1 MIPNLT
7 SEFNKLLTNELRA
20 AAEKVLSDFMS
31 SKLQKEGI
39 DPDGFPMEKFAKH
52 FFGENA
58 DDFTW
63 HTDQPDAESRSIVID
78 SNDAEFLS
86 DRIEKLMD
94 GITSAYQQGV
104 EEAARG
110 LVRQLVKDWPE
121 QEAWNSQEL
130 HGFKKRLLLHWGRPL
145 ELFRILLQCA
155 EDIFADYE
163 MALQRSRA
171 RSGIVLR
178 EVLLSIQARTLRT
191 SRAVVVLLENG
202 LADDAYARWRTLY
215 ELNVF
220 ATLIADNGDDAAARY
235 RDHEFVD
242 LKKAMDNELNWGAQ
256 IPKRTQKRIGRD
268 YDTVLR
274 AYGEDFRHPNAWASP
289 FVSGKNKSP
298 KLGDIEK
305 AAYNRDHPVPP
316 YKESSLQVHG
326 GRLGV
331 RGLGSSDE
339 QTATGHSNLGL
350 DIPLMH
356 SALALAQTTLL
367 LLNTMR
373 RKDVQLMYAILT
385 LERKIDKE
393 ARKATRKLVR
403 DERAFRKAEAEE
415 EAKRRGRRKPQ

>member
-7 SEFNKLLTNELRA
+7 PEFNKVFVNELRTA
-20 AAEKVLSDFMS
+20 AGKVLSDFML
-31 SKLQKEGI
+31 SKLQNEGL
-39 DPDGFPMEKFAKH
+39 DPGAFPMEEFAKH
-52 FFGENA
+52 LFEES
-58 DDFTW
+58 DRDFTW
-63 HTDQPDAESRSIVID
+63 HSDESHAESKTIVLD
-78 SNDAEFLS
+78 SEDMAFLS
-86 DRIEKLMD
+86 DQIDKLMD
-94 GITSAYQQGV
+94 GSTSAYQKGV

-110 LVRQLVKDWPE
+110 LVRQLEKDWPE

-130 HGFKKRLLLHWGRPL
+130 YGFKKRLLLHWAKPL
-145 ELFRILLQCA
+145 MLFRILLQCA
-155 EDIFADYE
+155 DDIFADYE
-163 MALQRSRA
+163 AALRRSRA

-191 SRAVVVLLENG
+191 SRAVFVLLENG

-220 ATLIADNGDDAAARY
+220 ATLIADHGDEAAARY

-256 IPKRTQKRIGRD
+256 IPKRTQTRIRKD
-268 YDTVLR
+268 YAAVLK
-274 AYGEDFRHPNAWASP
+274 AYGADFRHPNAWASP

-298 KLGDIEK
+298 KFSDIEK

-339 QTATGHSNLGL
+339 QIAAGHSNLGL
-350 DIPLMH
+350 DIPLIH
-356 SALALAQTTLL
+356 AALALAQTTQL

-373 RKDVQLMYAILT
+373 RKNVQLMYAVLT
-385 LERKIDKE
+385 LERKIDAE
-393 ARKATRKLVR
+393 ARKAARRLVR
-403 DERAFRKAEAEE
+403 DERAIRRAEAEE
-415 EAKRRGRRKPQ
+415 EAKRRPR

>member
-7 SEFNKLLTNELRA
+7 SEFNKIFVDELRA
-20 AAEKVLSDFMS
+20 AAEKVLSDFMR
-31 SKLQKEGI
+31 SKLQSEGL
-39 DPDGFPMEKFAKH
+39 DPDAFPMEEFANH
-52 FFGENA
+52 FFSES
-58 DDFTW
+58 DQDFTW
-63 HTDQPDAESRSIVID
+63 NSDQADAESKSIVLD
-78 SNDAEFLS
+78 TNDVETLS
-86 DRIEKLMD
+86 EQLERLLD
-94 GITSAYQQGV
+94 GSTSLYQKGV
-104 EEAARG
+104 EDAARG
-110 LVRQLVKDWPE
+110 LVRQLEKDWPE

-130 HGFKKRLLLHWGRPL
+130 HGFKKRLLLHWGTPL
-145 ELFRILLQCA
+145 TLFRILLQCA

-163 MALQRSRA
+163 AALQRSRA

-191 SRAVVVLLENG
+191 SRAVLLLLENG

-256 IPKRTQKRIGRD
+256 IPKRTQKRIRND
-268 YDTVLR
+268 YAAVLKI
-274 AYGEDFRHPNAWASP
+274 YGADFRHPNAWASP
-289 FVSGKNKSP
+289 FVSGNNKSP
-298 KLGDIEK
+298 KFSHIEK

-339 QTATGHSNLGL
+339 QIAAGHSNLGL
-350 DIPLMH
+350 EIPLMH
-356 SALALAQTTLL
+356 SALALAQITQL

-373 RKDVQLMYAILT
+373 RKNVQIMYAILM
-385 LERKIDKE
+385 LERKIDTE
-393 ARKATRKLVR
+393 ARKAARKLVR
-403 DERAFRKAEAEE
+403 DERAIRRAEAEE
-415 EAKRRGRRKPQ
+415 EAKRKP